1 MEEKTM
7 KPALGAMLYLFS
19 ALAMAQA
26 PSGKWTGNAAP
37 NTGDPARCTPNMAF
51 ELVVESGKLVGKL
64 DFGTRIQAIEASV
77 AADGKFET
85 SFVNPQGHTVNVTG
99 KLGETLSVV
108 NPIRCGYANIPLK
121 Q

>member
-1 MEEKTM
+1 MKTNL
-7 KPALGAMLYLFS
+7 AAMLLLFS
-19 ALAMAQA
+19 TFAAAQA

-37 NTGDPARCTPNMAF
+37 NMGDPARCTPNMAF

-64 DFGTRIQAIEASV
+64 DFGNRVQAIEAAV

-85 SFVNPQGHTVNVTG
+85 SFLNPQGHTVNVTG
-99 KLGETLSVV
+99 KLGETLTVV
-108 NPIRCGYANIPLK
+108 NPIRCGYGNIPLK